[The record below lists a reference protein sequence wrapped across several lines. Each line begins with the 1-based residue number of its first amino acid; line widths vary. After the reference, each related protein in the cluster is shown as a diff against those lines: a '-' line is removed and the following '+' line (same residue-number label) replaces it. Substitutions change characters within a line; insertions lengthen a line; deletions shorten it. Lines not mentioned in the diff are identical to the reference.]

1 MGESD
6 RSHRNERKPKK
17 RRAFSLGADN
27 NALMALFAVN
37 VVFFLVLMMIQVG
50 IFAGGNKQDF
60 FQLHVIQW
68 FELPSG
74 LTALS
79 ERPWTLI
86 SYMFSD
92 TGSNLIRIGTNM
104 IWLWAFGSVLQQMAG
119 NDKIFPVYIYG
130 GLLGGVF
137 FIAANYFLPP
147 LAAQQGSAGLLGANA
162 GVLAVAMATTTLEPG
177 FRFFTNIRGGIPIW
191 VLMTVYILIDF
202 AGVARGGGAYSLAHL
217 GGAGAGFLFVVFLRR
232 GRDGSVWM
240 NQFYHWF
247 ITLFEPGK
255 PASTSAKDRVF
266 YNTGERKP
274 FTKTTDVTQ
283 KKVDEILDKINQKG
297 YHFLTDEEKA
307 FLKKASEDEGL

>member
-1 MGESD
+1 MLD
-6 RSHRNERKPKK
+6 
-17 RRAFSLGADN
+17 
-27 NALMALFAVN
+27 
-37 VVFFLVLMMIQVG
+37 
-50 IFAGGNKQDF
+50 
-60 FQLHVIQW
+60 
-68 FELPSG
+68 
-74 LTALS
+74 
-79 ERPWTLI
+79 
-86 SYMFSD
+86 
-92 TGSNLIRIGTNM
+92 
-104 IWLWAFGSVLQQMAG
+104 
-119 NDKIFPVYIYG
+119 
-130 GLLGGVF
+130 
-137 FIAANYFLPP
+137 FLPP